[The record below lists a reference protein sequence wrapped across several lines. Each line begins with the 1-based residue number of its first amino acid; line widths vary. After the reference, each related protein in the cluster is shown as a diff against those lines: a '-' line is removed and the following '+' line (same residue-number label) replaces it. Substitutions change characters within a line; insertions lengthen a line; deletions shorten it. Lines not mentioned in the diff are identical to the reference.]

1 MVGSGGRRIATQM
14 VIFGSCQESTPE
26 TQERGKKVRRKRFQK
41 GSLQVRKHGKHRVW
55 VAMWWEDGGRRS
67 KVLGRHSQMGKG
79 EAEAAVS
86 AILQPINSG
95 VVHGSNPVCTFEH
108 FIEEVY
114 LPFCR
119 RSWKESTNGTSEQI
133 IKTHLKSALGHRLLG
148 AIRREEL
155 QDFLDRKALTLSSS
169 PVKHLRWFLNA
180 IFKLAMSDGLVLN
193 NPAAE
198 LRIPKKCQ
206 PGREVRPLTEEE
218 VNEYL
223 EVFDL
228 REKLIARLAIFE
240 GMRPG
245 EIMALRW
252 KSVAGETIRVAERVY
267 KRVFNTP
274 KNGKSREGAMSDG
287 TVELLKQWAD
297 LAQDPSPDGFVFP
310 SEKITTPLSLDNL
323 WRRYMLPKLEKIG
336 LEWATFQV
344 LRKTNASLSK
354 KAGVDPKVAAD
365 QRGHGIGVSLD
376 VYTSSDLEQ
385 KRAAL
390 KRLEAAVL
398 RKPQPKRRSA

>member
-1 MVGSGGRRIATQM
+1 M
-14 VIFGSCQESTPE
+14 
-26 TQERGKKVRRKRFQK
+26 RRKRFQK

-55 VAMWWEDGGRRS
+55 VAAWWEDGGRRS
-67 KVLGRHSQMGKG
+67 KVLGRCSQMSKA
-79 EAEAAVS
+79 EAESILS
-86 AILQPINSG
+86 ATLRDINSG
-95 VVHGSNPVCTFEH
+95 VTRMAKPVYTFAQFVEG
-108 FIEEVY
+108 VY

-119 RSWKESTNGTSEQI
+119 RSWKESTAGTSEQI
-133 IKTHLKSALGHRLLG
+133 VNSHLVPEFGRQLLH

-155 QDFLDRKALTLSSS
+155 QDFLDRKALDLSSS
-169 PVKHLRWFLNA
+169 PVAHLRWFLNG
-180 IFKLAMSDGLVLN
+180 IFKLAMSDGLMLN

-198 LRIPKKCQ
+198 LKVPRKCQ
-206 PGREVRPLTEEE
+206 PGRDLRPLTEEE

-245 EIMALRW
+245 EILALRW
-252 KSVAGETIRVAERVY
+252 KSVADEVIRVVERVY

-274 KNGKSREGAMSDG
+274 KNGKTREGAMSDG
-287 TVELLKQWAD
+287 TLELLKEWAG

-310 SEKITTPLSLDNL
+310 SEKVVTPLSLDNL
-323 WRRYMLPKLEKIG
+323 WRRYMHPKLVNVG

-354 KAGVDPKVAAD
+354 KAGVDPKVASD
-365 QRGHGIGVSLD
+365 QRGHGLGVSME
-376 VYTSSDLEQ
+376 VYTSSDMEQ

-390 KRLEAAVL
+390 KKLEAAVL
-398 RKPQPKRRSA
+398 RKPQPQQPSELAKSA